1 MFHVPVYLFF
11 LPFFLYYS
19 MTVSGETALDR
30 LANAL
35 GGKAVLPHIISIIPK
50 MLTSG
55 NPMTFCLC
63 IIHFVSPPYS
73 WMIFAFL
80 LNFISHICLSLIF
93 LASFKLTGSI
103 DMVL

>member
-1 MFHVPVYLFF
+1 MYFEKKVEIVLFMFLSFCFLSPFLLSS
-11 LPFFLYYS
+11 LPFSFPPYS

-55 NPMTFCLC
+55 NPM
-63 IIHFVSPPYS
+63 I
-73 WMIFAFL
+73 
-80 LNFISHICLSLIF
+80 LI
-93 LASFKLTGSI
+93 L
-103 DMVL
+103 